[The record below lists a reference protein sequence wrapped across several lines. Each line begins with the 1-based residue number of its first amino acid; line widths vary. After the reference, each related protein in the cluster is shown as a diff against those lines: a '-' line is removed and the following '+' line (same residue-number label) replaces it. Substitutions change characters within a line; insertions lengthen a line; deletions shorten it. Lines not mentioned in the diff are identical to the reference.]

1 MNNQLQTLL
10 GSNMFADLMRQDA
23 ENKREQRQALIAEL
37 NNIESS
43 MAALMADKSLTSTD
57 AALKKAEEGLKLAR
71 ENRSSAATD
80 NLNKRN
86 AILKRQKLLRSEM
99 IALTPSC
106 LVNLRE
112 KLTEKVRGALLKNND
127 GTRIKQVY
135 DSITSMAMT
144 VIDADALIAGVN
156 KLETQAESILKV

>member
-10 GSNMFADLMRQDA
+10 GSSMLADLMRQDA

-37 NNIESS
+37 NDIDSNMS
-43 MAALMADKSLTSTD
+43 ALLNDKSLISAD
-57 AALKKAEEGLKLAR
+57 ASLKKAEEALKLAR
-71 ENRSSAATD
+71 EHRSSAATD
-80 NLNKRN
+80 NLNSRN
-86 AILKRQKLLRSEM
+86 ALLKRQKLLRSEM

-112 KLTEKVRGALLKNND
+112 KLTEKVRGTLLKNND

-144 VIDADALIAGVN
+144 VIDTDALVAGAG
-156 KLETQAESILKV
+156 KLEKQAESILSV